1 MKNSINSK
9 VKPLVVAIA
18 LAGASAGAVQAQPIV
33 SIGGNFN
40 VSAAASLS
48 SALPSLSSL
57 NTSQALN
64 AGYSGSLDVAF
75 PANDGD
81 AVQSAISELMADSSS
96 EQSLPGLSLPGVDG
110 EASMISE
117 TAAEVTGTLDG
128 LGDSQPSG
136 QLGLS
141 AVTSTASEVAAR
153 LNGAESSGGDNAGPE
168 TPEVPE
174 DDVTPEENA
183 SDDDVADQG
192 DAQAPNGEVF
202 ASAVTETVAT
212 ARGQLGGNQGQVPN
226 MGLIATGVSR
236 TATEASAQLRNVE
249 PASEEP
255 SAPASPGIDDAEI
268 VAAAESQSEAT
279 AVASLN

>member
-1 MKNSINSK
+1 MKNTINSK

-18 LAGASAGAVQAQPIV
+18 LAGGSASAVQAQPIV

-48 SALPSLSSL
+48 SSLPPL
-57 NTSQALN
+57 NTSQTLN
-64 AGYSGSLDVAF
+64 AGYSGSVDVAF

-81 AVQSAISELMADSSS
+81 AVQSAIRELMADSSS
-96 EQSLPGLSLPGVDG
+96 EQSLPGLSLPSGDG

-117 TAAEVTGTLDG
+117 TAAELTGTLEG
-128 LGDSQPSG
+128 MGDSQPSG

-141 AVTSTASEVAAR
+141 AVTSTAAEVATR
-153 LNGAESSGGDNAGPE
+153 LNGAESSGGDNASPE

-174 DDVTPEENA
+174 DDVAPEENA
-183 SDDDVADQG
+183 SDEDVADQG
-192 DAQAPNGEVF
+192 DTQAPNGEVF

-212 ARGQLGGNQGQVPN
+212 ASGQLGGNQGQVPN
-226 MGLIATGVSR
+226 MGLIATGASR

-255 SAPASPGIDDAEI
+255 AAPAAPNVDDAEI

>member
-1 MKNSINSK
+1 MKNTINSK

-48 SALPSLSSL
+48 SALPSL

-96 EQSLPGLSLPGVDG
+96 EQSLPGLSLPSGDG

-117 TAAEVTGTLDG
+117 TAADVTGTLDG

-136 QLGLS
+136 QLSLS
-141 AVTSTASEVAAR
+141 AVTSTAAEVAAR

-174 DDVTPEENA
+174 DEVTPEESS

-212 ARGQLGGNQGQVPN
+212 VSGGLGGSQGQVPN
-226 MGLIATGVSR
+226 MGLIATGASR

-255 SAPASPGIDDAEI
+255 TAPASPDIDDAEI